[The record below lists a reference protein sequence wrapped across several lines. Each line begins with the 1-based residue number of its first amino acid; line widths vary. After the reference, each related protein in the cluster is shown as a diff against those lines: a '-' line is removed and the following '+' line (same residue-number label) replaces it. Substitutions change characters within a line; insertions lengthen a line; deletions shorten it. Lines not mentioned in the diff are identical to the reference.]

1 MLSLCVDIRSY
12 TGTRY
17 MISQIFG
24 ILYEI
29 RFILFLSIFVLSYHC
44 LEMHSWGVILV
55 LRLTPNHGPLFV
67 PMKWWHNLWSINL
80 IIVQPCQRPS
90 HNSLCE
96 TLHQIQRQS
105 WRLTLR
111 RSRSYL
117 LRLDCC
123 QFIWLISKVT
133 RTPLMIWWSIS
144 RIEAVYSKTC
154 DGGGF
159 YLGVCFRLKNHF

>member
-1 MLSLCVDIRSY
+1 MCVGIRSY

-29 RFILFLSIFVLSYHC
+29 RFILFLSRFVLSYHC

-55 LRLTPNHGPLFV
+55 LRLTPNHGSLFV

-90 HNSLCE
+90 RNSLCE

-111 RSRSYL
+111 SSRSYL
-117 LRLDCC
+117 CRLNYCLL
-123 QFIWLISKVT
+123 IWLRSKVN
-133 RTPLMIWWSIS
+133 RTPRKIFCVIS
-144 RIEAVYSKTC
+144 RIKA
-154 DGGGF
+154 D
-159 YLGVCFRLKNHF
+159 